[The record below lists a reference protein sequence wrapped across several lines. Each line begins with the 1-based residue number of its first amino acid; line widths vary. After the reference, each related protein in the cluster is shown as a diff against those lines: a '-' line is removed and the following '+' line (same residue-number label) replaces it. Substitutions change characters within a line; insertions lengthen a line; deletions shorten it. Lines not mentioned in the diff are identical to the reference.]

1 MHGDL
6 GIAQTRVV
14 TVEMVS
20 SSWSLLVLVVYSLY
34 WAVVLGSYYV
44 GELRYSI
51 LHPVN
56 YFVNEHLWILE
67 YKQL

>member
-1 MHGDL
+1 MNGDL

-34 WAVVLGSYYV
+34 WAVILGSFYM

-51 LHPVN
+51 LQPHTTQ
-56 YFVNEHLWILE
+56 LTIL
-67 YKQL
+67 